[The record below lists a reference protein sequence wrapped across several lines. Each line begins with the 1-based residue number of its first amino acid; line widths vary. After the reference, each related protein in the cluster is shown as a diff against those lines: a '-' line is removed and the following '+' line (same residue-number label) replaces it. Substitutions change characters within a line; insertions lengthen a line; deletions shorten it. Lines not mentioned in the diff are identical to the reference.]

1 VGTPAYLRCTTPKG
15 ASNCA
20 IGTGARRHAS
30 GRQSY
35 AVNAAPAATTIRADS
50 EQTPSA
56 VTWPR
61 GAACRMSASHET
73 EHAGSAEVDGEA
85 EAEAGDEDVEEE
97 DEEEE
102 QEPRG

>member
-1 VGTPAYLRCTTPKG
+1 MWAPPAYLRCTTPKG

-35 AVNAAPAATTIRADS
+35 AVSEAPAATTIRADS

-73 EHAGSAEVDGEA
+73 EDAGNAEVDGEK
-85 EAEAGDEDVEEE
+85 EEGDEE
-97 DEEEE
+97 DEVEAEEG